1 MSRLKLIDVLK
12 LMDPEPFPLQYHCND
27 DYYYNCRVGLEVSI
41 QFGEDYFVR
50 CDIGN
55 PILIPWYDA
64 PVKALCPAD
73 DHCIEIWLDSS
84 GVRDLYSEYI
94 KEVKEHEPNNQ
105 SNISNT

>member
-1 MSRLKLIDVLK
+1 VYRLKLIEVLK
-12 LMDPEPFPLQYHCND
+12 LMDSEPFPVEYNCNG
-27 DYYYNCRVGLEVSI
+27 DYYTNYRTGLEVSI
-41 QFGEDYFVR
+41 QFGEDHFVR

-64 PVKALCPAD
+64 PIQALCPED
-73 DHCIEIWLDSS
+73 NKCIEIWLDSS
-84 GVRDLYSEYI
+84 GIRNLYSEYI